1 MIVKSIPTKGFV
13 MGISSLGV
21 GSSILTQDVL
31 DQLRKADEATLIR
44 PVTLNIANENDKKAA
59 FDVLD
64 ATMKNLSDAIG
75 ELKNATL
82 FDSRSVDVSGTSVN
96 ITASANS
103 DVQDFTL
110 DVTRLA
116 TKEIDESGAFGADT
130 DKIATADGSMN
141 LDIKDAAGNVTKSY
155 TINYTANMTL
165 KDLKNQINKVA
176 GNDVS
181 ASLVNIANGDTRLFL
196 NAVNEGEN
204 QNFVISDTSGNLSD
218 DGGTTAGGT
227 NLTSGM
233 STLQDGLNAQFTFNG
248 QSIERESNNITDLVT
263 GYDIT
268 LKELGSSDVSVQQN
282 RDEIMK
288 RIDSFVEKY
297 NAAITELGKVTKS
310 STDSSVRGI
319 FSGDSTMRG
328 MLSTVQNMIGSVGG
342 SVGTLYDYGFDV
354 DKDGKLSVDKSV
366 MESKL
371 DDNAAN
377 VEAFFVGGDYVN
389 ADGSTTTLTGAFSDM
404 STTLGAYTDYNGM
417 LDQFQTSISDR
428 ISDLEDNKQSIT
440 ARLDDKYETLKKQ
453 YAAYD
458 AMIAKLN
465 NASNMFIQMANTQN
479 AAQKQ

>member
-1 MIVKSIPTKGFV
+1 

-44 PVTLNIANENDKKAA
+44 PVTLNIANENDKKAT
-59 FDVLD
+59 FDVVD

-82 FDSRSVDVSGTSVN
+82 FDARKVDVSGTSVS

-110 DVTRLA
+110 DVAQLA
-116 TKEIDESGAFGADT
+116 TKEIDESGAFSADT
-130 DKIATADGSMN
+130 AKIAKADGSMT
-141 LDIKDAAGNVTKSY
+141 LDIKDAGGTVTKSY
-155 TINYTANMTL
+155 TINYTADMTL
-165 KDLKNQINKVA
+165 KELKNEINKVA

-181 ASLVNIANGDTRLFL
+181 ASLVNIKSGETRLFL
-196 NAVNEGEN
+196 NAVKEGAN
-204 QNFVISDTSGNLSD
+204 QNFTITDTSGNLSD
-218 DGGTTAGGT
+218 DGGTKAGGT
-227 NLTSGM
+227 KLTTGM
-233 STLQDGLNAQFTFNG
+233 STLQDGVNAQFTFNN
-248 QSIERESNNITDLVT
+248 QSIERESNHITDLVT

-268 LKELGSSDVSVQQN
+268 LKEQGSSDVSVQQN
-282 RDEIMK
+282 REEIMN

-297 NAAITELGKVTKS
+297 NAAITELTKVTKS
-310 STDSSVRGI
+310 STDASTRGI
-319 FSGDSTMRG
+319 FSGESAMRG
-328 MLSTVQNMIGSVGG
+328 LLSTVQNMIGAVGG
-342 SVGTLYDYGFDV
+342 GVGTLYDYGFDV

-366 MESKL
+366 IDAKL

-377 VEAFFVGGDYVN
+377 VEAFFTGGDYIDN
-389 ADGSTTTLTGAFSDM
+389 GTTTTLTGAFVDM
-404 STTLGAYTDYNGM
+404 STRLGAYTDYNGM

-428 ISDLEDNKQSIT
+428 ISSLEDNKQNIT
-440 ARLDDKYETLKKQ
+440 DRLDSKYETLKKQ

-458 AMIAKLN
+458 AMIARLN
-465 NASNMFIQMANTQN
+465 NASSMFIQMANAQN